1 MESIKELRVKLQ
13 TNVLGHP
20 ILQRVPSIYLT
31 RLFLLTNVTANQVSV
46 AMIVVGAA
54 SGAALAFGF
63 VWTGFLLLYAG
74 ILLDAVDGE
83 IARYRRTFSLPGVYL
98 DLVNHVA
105 VHAMFFLGLTLW
117 VSEARTAANMLVLIC
132 GALGALAMSMRRAN
146 GDLHRVLFVRP
157 YSENPVVFSL
167 PAVPAQ
173 RPSGTEDVSATHG
186 RSLFIF
192 LKEGLY
198 DLHESAY
205 MLIVIAGAY
214 AAETLF
220 FPGVPHFPLLSWV
233 VVFFGVT
240 SCLYLIKEVIGN
252 FRSVETKIAA
262 IEARIKSRSSQ

>member
-31 RLFLLTNVTANQVSV
+31 RLFLLTKVTANQVSV

-54 SGAALAFGF
+54 SGAALALGF

-105 VHAMFFLGLTLW
+105 VHAIFFLGLTLW
-117 VSEARTAANMLVLIC
+117 VSEARTAANMPVLIC

-157 YSENPVVFSL
+157 YSEHPAAFSL
-167 PAVPAQ
+167 HALPEKKSQTAQ
-173 RPSGTEDVSATHG
+173 KESARPL
-186 RSLFIF
+186 RSVIRF

-214 AAETLF
+214 AIEQLV

-233 VVFFGVT
+233 VVFFGIT

-252 FRSVETKIAA
+252 FRSVETKVAA
-262 IEARIKSRSSQ
+262 IDARLKSRFPQ